1 MSTCPT
7 CGAPLE
13 GQWKFC
19 LQCGTRLD
27 AASAPTAS
35 PAATPTA
42 PETPGAIA
50 ADAPEIP
57 GALRPESDADPT
69 PDARPLSTLA
79 LVALALGVIGGP
91 VAIIFGHL
99 AIRQIRQTGE
109 RGIGLARIATVLG
122 YVWLVAW
129 IAVIVWVVTSGV
141 L

>member
-27 AASAPTAS
+27 AVSAPTAAPATTTTTPES
-35 PAATPTA
+35 P
-42 PETPGAIA
+42 GVIA

-57 GALRPESDADPT
+57 GALRPELDADPAPHT
-69 PDARPLSTLA
+69 RPLSTLA
-79 LVALALGVIGGP
+79 LVALALGIIGGP

-99 AIRQIRQTGE
+99 ATRQIRQTGE
-109 RGIGLARIATVLG
+109 RGLGLARVATILG

-129 IAVIVWVVTSGV
+129 IAVIVWAVTSGV

>member
-19 LQCGTRLD
+19 LQCGTRVDSPTALVD
-27 AASAPTAS
+27 AANAS
-35 PAATPTA
+35 PVTPAAT
-42 PETPGAIA
+42 A
-50 ADAPEIP
+50 AAPEIP
-57 GALRPESDADPT
+57 GALRPDPE
-69 PDARPLSTLA
+69 PAADARPLSTLA
-79 LVALALGVIGGP
+79 LVALALGIIGGP

-99 AIRQIRQTGE
+99 ATRQIRQTGE
-109 RGIGLARIATVLG
+109 RGLVLARVATILG
-122 YVWLVAW
+122 YVWLAAW